1 MNTGRWMMEKPGER
15 CSQVR
20 SVSARSRM
28 TELKRQRCR
37 ALLQERGKI
46 ADAGTEREP
55 DRIRIDRELCL
66 MGIKMP
72 RSRPKQCGT

>member
-1 MNTGRWMMEKPGER
+1 
-15 CSQVR
+15 
-20 SVSARSRM
+20 M

-37 ALLQERGKI
+37 MLLREREKI
-46 ADAGTEREP
+46 ADAGAEREP

-72 RSRPKQCGT
+72 LQDGHPVRAKKK

>member
-1 MNTGRWMMEKPGER
+1 
-15 CSQVR
+15 
-20 SVSARSRM
+20 M

-37 ALLQERGKI
+37 ALIKEREKI
-46 ADAGTEREP
+46 ANAGAEREP

-72 RSRPKQCGT
+72 LQDGNPAKGKEK

>member
-1 MNTGRWMMEKPGER
+1 
-15 CSQVR
+15 
-20 SVSARSRM
+20 M

-37 ALLQERGKI
+37 ALIKEREKI

-72 RSRPKQCGT
+72 LQDGHPVRAKKK

>member
-1 MNTGRWMMEKPGER
+1 
-15 CSQVR
+15 
-20 SVSARSRM
+20 M
-28 TELKRQRCR
+28 TELKRQRGR
-37 ALLQERGKI
+37 MLLREREKT

-72 RSRPKQCGT
+72 LQDGHPAKGKEK

>member
-1 MNTGRWMMEKPGER
+1 
-15 CSQVR
+15 
-20 SVSARSRM
+20 M

-37 ALLQERGKI
+37 MLLREREKI
-46 ADAGTEREP
+46 ADAGAEREP

-72 RSRPKQCGT
+72 MQDGHPAKGKEK

>member
-1 MNTGRWMMEKPGER
+1 
-15 CSQVR
+15 
-20 SVSARSRM
+20 M

-37 ALLQERGKI
+37 MLLREREKI
-46 ADAGTEREP
+46 ADAGAEREP

-72 RSRPKQCGT
+72 LQDGNLTRGKEK